1 MPEVIPYLE
10 QKQVV
15 QEINLAPCP
24 IKQTRNS
31 DIK

>member
-10 QKQVV
+10 QKQAV
-15 QEINLAPCP
+15 QEINLAPFL

-31 DIK
+31 DTK